1 MSLLQIPPETNLPS
15 SLELLAKQ
23 AVEGFITGL
32 HKSPFHGFSVEF
44 AEHRQYN
51 TGEDTRHIDWKLY
64 GRTDKLFVKRYEEET
79 NLRCNILL
87 DVSSSMYFPFREQI
101 ILQQP
106 NKLLFSVFSAATL
119 SELLFRQRDAVGLTS
134 FSNEIIFQ
142 QAPKS
147 SRVHLKNIY
156 NYLEQL
162 LYKKGS
168 EQLSASSNIAETLHL
183 MAEKIHKRSLI
194 VIFSDM
200 FEGGCIGGV
209 NKGSVGGINKGG
221 VGDVNKG
228 SVGGVNKDGVGGAN
242 KGSIGGVNKSSID
255 GGGIEALFSALQH
268 LKFKNNEVILFHT
281 NDKQKELQF
290 NYTNRPYR
298 FIDMESN
305 AEIKINPAEIRE
317 YYMAKMSE
325 YINEIKQ
332 RCEQYKIDFV
342 EVDINTGYNQI
353 LQAYLVKRQ
362 KMS

>member
-1 MSLLQIPPETNLPS
+1 MSLLQISPETNLPS
-15 SLELLAKQ
+15 SLELLARQ

-87 DVSSSMYFPFREQI
+87 DVSSSMYFPYQEKVD
-101 ILQQP
+101 LEHP
-106 NKLLFSVFSAATL
+106 NKLLFSAFSAAVL

-134 FSNEIIFQ
+134 FSNEIVFQ
-142 QAPKS
+142 QDPKS

-162 LYKKGS
+162 LSKKGG
-168 EQLSASSNIAETLHL
+168 EQLQASSNIAETLHL

-200 FEGGCIGGV
+200 FD
-209 NKGSVGGINKGG
+209 NANFNANVGASSNA
-221 VGDVNKG
+221 
-228 SVGGVNKDGVGGAN
+228 GA
-242 KGSIGGVNKSSID
+242 
-255 GGGIEALFSALQH
+255 EELLSALQH

-281 NDKQKELQF
+281 NDKQKEVQF

-317 YYMAKMSE
+317 YYTTKMSE
-325 YINEIKQ
+325 YINEIKL

-342 EVDINTGYNQI
+342 EADINAGYNQI
-353 LQAYLVKRQ
+353 LQTYLVKRQ
-362 KMS
+362 KLF

>member
-87 DVSSSMYFPFREQI
+87 DVSSSMYFPYRENI
-101 ILQQP
+101 SLEKP
-106 NKLLFSVFSAATL
+106 NKLLFSVFSAAIL

-134 FSNEIIFQ
+134 FADEIVFQ
-142 QAPKS
+142 RDPRS

-162 LYKKGS
+162 LSKKGS
-168 EQLSASSNIAETLHL
+168 EQLQASSNIAEMLHL

-200 FEGGCIGGV
+200 FEGADTE
-209 NKGSVGGINKGG
+209 VGT
-221 VGDVNKG
+221 
-228 SVGGVNKDGVGGAN
+228 
-242 KGSIGGVNKSSID
+242 
-255 GGGIEALFSALQH
+255 EALLSALQH

-281 NDKQKELQF
+281 SDKQKEVLF

-305 AEIKINPAEIRE
+305 TEMKINPAEIRE

-325 YINEIKQ
+325 YISRIKQ
-332 RCEQYKIDFV
+332 RCEQYHIDFI
-342 EVDINTGYNQI
+342 EADINDGYNNV
-353 LQAYLVKRQ
+353 LQTYLVKRQ
-362 KMS
+362 KMF

>member
-1 MSLLQIPPETNLPS
+1 MSLSQISPETNLPS
-15 SLELLAKQ
+15 SLELLARQ

-87 DVSSSMYFPFREQI
+87 DISSSMYFPYRENI
-101 ILQQP
+101 SLDSP
-106 NKLLFSVFSAATL
+106 NKLLFSVFAAATL

-134 FSNEIIFQ
+134 FSGGVEFQ
-142 QAPKS
+142 QDPKS

-162 LYKKGS
+162 LSKKGG
-168 EQLSASSNIAETLHL
+168 EQLSAPSNIAETLHL
-183 MAEKIHKRSLI
+183 TAEKVHKRSLI
-194 VIFSDM
+194 IIFSDM
-200 FEGGCIGGV
+200 FDGVADDGGV
-209 NKGSVGGINKGG
+209 
-221 VGDVNKG
+221 
-228 SVGGVNKDGVGGAN
+228 
-242 KGSIGGVNKSSID
+242 
-255 GGGIEALFSALQH
+255 EALFSALQH

-281 NDKQKELQF
+281 SDKQKEIEF
-290 NYTNRPYR
+290 NYANRPYR

-305 AEIKINPAEIRE
+305 TEIKINPAEIRE
-317 YYMAKMSE
+317 HYTVKMSK
-325 YINEIKQ
+325 YISEIKQ

-342 EVDINTGYNQI
+342 NADINAGYNQI
-353 LQAYLVKRQ
+353 LQTYLVKRQ
-362 KMS
+362 KMF

>member
-87 DVSSSMYFPFREQI
+87 DVSSSMYFPYRENI
-101 ILQQP
+101 SLEEP

-134 FSNEIIFQ
+134 FADEIVFQ
-142 QAPKS
+142 QDPKS

-162 LYKKGS
+162 LSKKGG
-168 EQLSASSNIAETLHL
+168 EQLQASSNIAEMLHL

-200 FEGGCIGGV
+200 FEGA
-209 NKGSVGGINKGG
+209 
-221 VGDVNKG
+221 DT
-228 SVGGVNKDGVGGAN
+228 DA
-242 KGSIGGVNKSSID
+242 D
-255 GGGIEALFSALQH
+255 TEALLSALQH

-281 NDKQKELQF
+281 SDKQKEVLF

-305 AEIKINPAEIRE
+305 TELKINPAEIRE

-325 YINEIKQ
+325 YISRIKQ

-342 EVDINTGYNQI
+342 EADISTGYNNV
-353 LQAYLVKRQ
+353 LQTYLVKRQ
-362 KMS
+362 KMF